1 MLAKGVGVAEV
12 EREPLEYEDMVRV
25 SVRVPTSLRDALYQ
39 VGQERMIKPTQYAA
53 VCLAMGHSILSRML
67 DPMMY
72 MQTEAIQQV
81 IEEGSEPTAEEK
93 RTYEALLAKK

>member
-1 MLAKGVGVAEV
+1 MMAKGVGVSDA

-67 DPMMY
+67 DPMQY
-72 MQTEAIQQV
+72 VQTEGVQQA
-81 IEEGSEPTAEEK
+81 IEEAAEPTAEEK
-93 RTYEALLAKK
+93 RSYELLLKK

>member
-1 MLAKGVGVAEV
+1 MAKGMGMTDA

-53 VCLAMGHSILSRML
+53 VCLATGHSILSRML
-67 DPMMY
+67 NPDMY
-72 MQTEAIQQV
+72 MQTGAMQKV
-81 IEEGSEPTAEEK
+81 IEEGSEMTLEEN
-93 RTYEALLAKK
+93 RNFELLAKK

>member
-1 MLAKGVGVAEV
+1 MAKGVGVVVA

-72 MQTEAIQQV
+72 VQTEAMKQV
-81 IEEGSEPTAEEK
+81 IEEGSELTPEEEK
-93 RTYEALLAKK
+93 GFDLLTRK

>member
-1 MLAKGVGVAEV
+1 M
-12 EREPLEYEDMVRV
+12 
-25 SVRVPTSLRDALYQ
+25 SLRDALYQ

-72 MQTEAIQQV
+72 MQTEAMKQV
-81 IEEGSEPTAEEK
+81 IEEGSELTPEEEK
-93 RTYEALLAKK
+93 SFELLTKK

>member
-1 MLAKGVGVAEV
+1 MATGVDMAET

-53 VCLAMGHSILSRML
+53 VCLATGHSILSRML
-67 DPMMY
+67 NPEMY
-72 MQTEAIQQV
+72 LQTGAMQKV
-81 IEEGSEPTAEEK
+81 IEEGSEMTPEEN
-93 RTYEALLAKK
+93 RNFELLTKK

>member
-1 MLAKGVGVAEV
+1 MVET

-25 SVRVPTSLRDALYQ
+25 SVRVPMSLRDALYQ

-72 MQTEAIQQV
+72 MQTEAMKQV
-81 IEEGSEPTAEEK
+81 IEEGSELTPEEEK
-93 RTYEALLAKK
+93 SFELLTKK

>member
-1 MLAKGVGVAEV
+1 MPDT

-67 DPMMY
+67 DPTMY
-72 MQTEAIQQV
+72 MQTEAMKQV
-81 IEEGSEPTAEEK
+81 IEEGSELTPEEEK
-93 RTYEALLAKK
+93 NFTALTRK